1 MLKETKSAT
10 AVAKHKETKIDILE
24 EKIFMFFNRPERK
37 EVCHA

>member
-1 MLKETKSAT
+1 MLTNNEQAT
-10 AVAKHKETKIDILE
+10 PVAKRKETKIDILE